1 MQRCQAYQIG
11 TGRKIHIRMNGDF
24 GQDVERNRIHIEVTP
39 GSTIKLTDN
48 GPPTKLEAFGPAR
61 IDVEEFHF
69 NETSEDTYVDLER
82 SHSGTTTDLF
92 YNHITAELKPING
105 AQVST
110 YATHDMWGMP
120 RARSDHPS
128 EQECLQRRREDWSN
142 TFNKEDLNAKY
153 SIFCIKTA
161 EGDLGFL
168 FIEPNF
174 GEKPISYYFY
184 TYTWVRRSSRS
195 EVLVLMT
202 VPVG

>member
-1 MQRCQAYQIG
+1 M
-11 TGRKIHIRMNGDF
+11 T
-24 GQDVERNRIHIEVTP
+24 
-39 GSTIKLTDN
+39 
-48 GPPTKLEAFGPAR
+48 
-61 IDVEEFHF
+61 
-69 NETSEDTYVDLER
+69 LER

-110 YATHDMWGMP
+110 YTTHDMWGMP

-161 EGDLGFL
+161 EGDPGFL

-174 GEKPISYYFY
+174 GKKPISYYFY

-195 EVLVLMT
+195 EVLVFDDGASRLIAPPASNSFDPSCT
-202 VPVG
+202 VMRRCARRGCGGARSPSPLGAAPSSRGGAAPARPARWWGTAPPCAGLPAARCASPLGQR